1 MKIALLGDIAF
12 FGKHSI
18 TNNKKAVL
26 KYFKEAAEF
35 LSKYDIVVGNLETPF
50 FDGDKPYGHKSAH
63 IKADPANVELLKYL
77 NISVVNLANNHI
89 FDYGIEGYRST
100 LSILEKNGIEYFGIE
115 NKQHFVTHENN
126 KIAFSG
132 FCCYS
137 TNALGYYDAKK
148 GYGVNVLN
156 GFDVEKTLVKNNN
169 EGFFNIVSFHWGQEH
184 VNYPNYD
191 HVLLARKL
199 AKRVPYVLYG
209 HHPHVLQGIEEYSG
223 SLLAY
228 SLGNFCF
235 DDVYTD
241 KSNSPLIVQSEI
253 NKESV
258 VLILNIQNS
267 EIANHEIISL
277 KALGEK
283 LQVGE
288 DLDIH
293 SKMKEYSAFLSR
305 EEDEYKSLRDK
316 EITSYLLNR
325 KSDRNVSWYLK
336 RLNLVSFV
344 RILNASRNQS
354 HYRRAILDY
363 LENNTND

>member
-1 MKIALLGDIAF
+1 MRIALLGDIAF

-26 KYFKEAAEF
+26 EYFTEAAEF
-35 LSKYDIVVGNLETPF
+35 LSNFDIVVGNLETPF

-77 NISVVNLANNHI
+77 NISVVNLANNHM

-137 TNALGYYDAKK
+137 TNALGYYDPKR

-156 GFDVEKTLVKNNN
+156 GFDVERTLLSNNN
-169 EGFFNIVSFHWGQEH
+169 EGFFNIASFHWGQEH

-235 DDVYTD
+235 DDVYTA
-241 KSNSPLIVQSEI
+241 KSKEPLIRQNEN
-253 NKESV
+253 NKMSALLGLSIELGQLSDY
-258 VLILNIQNS
+258 
-267 EIANHEIISL
+267 EIIPLYSGDQSL
-277 KALGEK
+277 MVDRSPEIVQTLAKF
-283 LQVGE
+283 
-288 DLDIH
+288 
-293 SKMKEYSAFLSR
+293 SC
-305 EEDEYKSLRDK
+305 SLRESENSYRENRSKKLD
-316 EITSYLLNR
+316 SYLNER
-325 KSDRNVSWYLK
+325 KRKRNISWYLN
-336 RLNLVSFV
+336 RLNFGSIAMIISARKNREKYNRCV
-344 RILNASRNQS
+344 
-354 HYRRAILDY
+354 LDY
-363 LENNTND
+363 IEEECR

>member
-18 TNNKKAVL
+18 TNDKKAVL
-26 KYFKEAAEF
+26 EYFKEAAEF
-35 LSKYDIVVGNLETPF
+35 LSKFDIVVGNLETPL
-50 FDGDKPYGHKSAH
+50 FDGGKPYGHKSAH

-115 NKQHFVTHENN
+115 NKQHFVTNGEN

-137 TNALGYYDAKK
+137 TNALGYYDSKK

-169 EGFFNIVSFHWGQEH
+169 EGFFNIASFHWGQEH

-235 DDVYTD
+235 DDVYTA
-241 KSNSPLIVQSEI
+241 KSKEPLIKQNENNNSSMILVL
-253 NKESV
+253 SV
-258 VLILNIQNS
+258 EDNVLIDYETIALYADNFDLRINRNPEITQRVGEYSLFLKEEEREYRRFREAELNEYLTERKKKRDLLWYIKRLS
-267 EIANHEIISL
+267 FRSVSLIANT
-277 KALGEK
+277 KK
-283 LQVGE
+283 
-288 DLDIH
+288 
-293 SKMKEYSAFLSR
+293 
-305 EEDEYKSLRDK
+305 
-316 EITSYLLNR
+316 
-325 KSDRNVSWYLK
+325 
-336 RLNLVSFV
+336 NLERYGQCVV
-344 RILNASRNQS
+344 
-354 HYRRAILDY
+354 DY
-363 LENNTND
+363 IGPS

>member
-18 TNNKKAVL
+18 TNDKKAVL
-26 KYFKEAAEF
+26 EYFKEAAEF
-35 LSKYDIVVGNLETPF
+35 LSKFDIVVGNLETPF

-115 NKQHFVTHENN
+115 NKQHFVTHEYN

-137 TNALGYYDAKK
+137 TNALGYYDSKK

-156 GFDVEKTLVKNNN
+156 GFDVEKTLFKNNN
-169 EGFFNIVSFHWGQEH
+169 EGFFNIASFHWGQEH

-191 HVLLARKL
+191 HVVLARKL

-241 KSNSPLIVQSEI
+241 KSTSPLIVQSET

-283 LQVGE
+283 LWVGE
-288 DLDIH
+288 DPNIPAKLR
-293 SKMKEYSAFLSR
+293 EYSSLLSIKENDYR
-305 EEDEYKSLRDK
+305 EIRGR
-316 EITSYLLNR
+316 EIDSYIQNR
-325 KSDRNVSWYLK
+325 KKNRDISWYLE
-336 RLNLVSFV
+336 RINLSSVSRV
-344 RILNASRNQS
+344 LQAKKNISMYKENV
-354 HYRRAILDY
+354 LDY
-363 LENNTND
+363 LRDI

>member
-18 TNNKKAVL
+18 TNDKKAVL
-26 KYFKEAAEF
+26 EYFKEAAEF
-35 LSKYDIVVGNLETPF
+35 LSKFDIVVGNLETPL
-50 FDGDKPYGHKSAH
+50 FDGGKPYGHKSAH

-115 NKQHFVTHENN
+115 NKQHFVTNGEN

-137 TNALGYYDAKK
+137 TNALGYYDSKK

-169 EGFFNIVSFHWGQEH
+169 EGFFNIASFHWGQEH

-191 HVLLARKL
+191 HVVLARKL

-209 HHPHVLQGIEEYSG
+209 HHTHVLQGIEEYSG

-241 KSNSPLIVQSEI
+241 KSNSPLIVQSET

-283 LQVGE
+283 LRVGE
-288 DLDIH
+288 DPDIPA
-293 SKMKEYSAFLSR
+293 KLREYSSLLSIKENDYR
-305 EEDEYKSLRDK
+305 EIRGR
-316 EITSYLLNR
+316 EIDSYIQNR
-325 KSDRNVSWYLK
+325 KKNRDISWYLE
-336 RLNLVSFV
+336 RINLSSVSRV
-344 RILNASRNQS
+344 LQAKKNISMYKENV
-354 HYRRAILDY
+354 LDY
-363 LENNTND
+363 LRDI